1 MQAATDVHRG
11 GPRRGNRSR
20 APFSKFHRWL
30 REDVSTRSETAQN
43 PKRNHPPPSFPETSR
58 LRPLDP
64 PRRRGARSYRRRR
77 GRRQSPTAST
87 GRAAPPRRI
96 ARRRRRTCATRV
108 RPKAAAPGRPGRV
121 PTARG
126 AASGP
131 RASTEFCRVT
141 CVHSR
146 YVHIKLLSFALPL
159 VIGYGA
165 RTGGQRVTDSSA
177 AGEAASF
184 VIRLRC

>member
-1 MQAATDVHRG
+1 MGRPSTRPAATATVAPIYCTG
-11 GPRRGNRSR
+11 SRRGIPVWSGWRRPCPRSL
-20 APFSKFHRWL
+20 AWS
-30 REDVSTRSETAQN
+30 
-43 PKRNHPPPSFPETSR
+43 
-58 LRPLDP
+58 
-64 PRRRGARSYRRRR
+64 RRRR
-77 GRRQSPTAST
+77 SPRQSPTAST
-87 GRAAPPRRI
+87 ARAAPPRRP

-121 PTARG
+121 PTAPG
-126 AASGP
+126 AASGR